1 MIITQWIHGLCAR
14 KPKDIIVVTFT
25 GGMGAQII
33 SAAIYFLLKSEGQT
47 VYADLSYFD
56 RAEHVAMVGKSGE
69 VSHWLWQL
77 EPFGLTP
84 ISFET
89 ISDPEKRN
97 VEVIKDG
104 SQKMALGLKAL
115 RQPEVQ
121 KHFAI
126 TAEINDIL
134 PAGFS
139 SGYLC
144 IHVRRGDYVNVASH
158 LIADIEFIELASKFA
173 GLVRN
178 IVVVSDSPIDESFR
192 QAIATGYEQV
202 VFRDNIDAFISH
214 RIMRNACI
222 LICSNS
228 QFSLIAALLNLQA
241 LVVLPKQWFGGNDRA
256 IEAPIHEAC
265 GFQILNST
273 RI

>member
-1 MIITQWIHGLCAR
+1 MVFTKWMQSFSKNRDRIT
-14 KPKDIIVVTFT
+14 VVTFT

-33 SAAIYFLLKSEGQT
+33 SAAIYFLLRSEGQT

-56 RAEHVAMVGKSGE
+56 KPECVATIGKSGE
-69 VSHWLWQL
+69 VSHWPWQL
-77 EPFGLTP
+77 EPFGLTSV
-84 ISFET
+84 SFE
-89 ISDPEKRN
+89 IASGQAKRN
-97 VEVIKDG
+97 VETVKDG

-126 TAEINDIL
+126 TADVDDIL
-134 PAGFS
+134 SAGFS

-144 IHVRRGDYVNVASH
+144 IHIRRGDYVNVASH
-158 LIADIEFIELASKFA
+158 LIADIEFIELASKFS

-192 QAIATGYEQV
+192 EAIATGYEQV
-202 VFRDNIDAFISH
+202 VFRDNIDAFTTH
-214 RIMRNACI
+214 RIMRNARI

-228 QFSLIAALLNLQA
+228 QFSLIAALLNPQA
-241 LVVLPKQWFGGNDRA
+241 LVVLPKQWFGENDRA